1 MARAT
6 SRITDVIGF
15 LEAVRQHP
23 EATMFRGQP
32 KDWVLLPSI
41 ARFTNAVKHHD
52 SWRAFQQ
59 DVLERFAKY
68 ARPQLAPLPASDEE
82 WLTHAQHH
90 GVPTRL
96 LDWTTNPLKA
106 LFWAVE
112 DPLSVDDD
120 GYVWIFTP
128 RHWRDEP
135 IKQTALDDDRL
146 VPFLPK
152 LINTRVVA
160 QEACFVSFPL
170 PDNTDPL
177 VPMNEL
183 VGKDKGIKALDVLG
197 VPAQAKAALGLQL
210 RALGVTHRTLY
221 PDLHGIGLHIAAEMR
236 DEERARG

>member
-1 MARAT
+1 MSHPAT
-6 SRITDVIGF
+6 RVTNVVGF
-15 LEAVRQHP
+15 LAAVRKHP

-41 ARFTNAVKHHD
+41 ARFTHAVRRYD
-52 SWRAFQQ
+52 NWRTFQN
-59 DVLERFAKY
+59 DVLERFARY
-68 ARPQLAPLPASDEE
+68 ARPQLSPLPASDEE

-112 DPLSVDDD
+112 DPAAADED

-128 RHWRDEP
+128 RYRRADP
-135 IKQTALDDDRL
+135 LKPTPLDDDRL

-152 LINTRVVA
+152 HINTRVVD

-170 PDNTDPL
+170 PATTKPL
-177 VPMNEL
+177 APMNDL
-183 VGKDKGIKALDVLG
+183 VGRERGIKALHTLSI
-197 VPAQAKAALGLQL
+197 PAAAKHDIQL
-210 RALGVTHRTLY
+210 ELRQLGVTHRSLF
-221 PDLHGIGLHIAAEMR
+221 PDLHGIGLHIAAELR
-236 DEERARG
+236 EEDRARG